1 MSEYSAE
8 EYAERLDAELATQ
21 RMRREARR
29 ILDAEERPPAEL
41 PEILTLRERLARPR
55 QPVTYRIE
63 GWQPAGSRVVLV
75 AQFKAGKTTLVGNLA
90 RVLVD
95 GGLFLGRDPT
105 HPIPGTV
112 ALLDFEM
119 SAAQFDTWLAEQK
132 IINDD
137 RVVVLPLRGAAGAFD
152 ILDPDRRAEW
162 AKLLADQDV
171 SYLVLDCL
179 RPVLDAL
186 GLDEHHDAGR
196 FLTAFDALMADASIA
211 EACIVHH
218 MGHYAE
224 RSRGDSRIRDW
235 PDVEWRLVRQDDNP
249 ASPRY
254 IAAYGRDV
262 DQPEAQLH
270 HDPTTRR
277 LTVRGGNRHEAGTQ
291 NALDAVVALLREAP
305 GQHGKQIETA
315 LMARG
320 LTQKAVREALALGTQ
335 PGGPLIRYSGT
346 GTAIL
351 HRLAESSQD
360 GNGADPTRPVLL
372 DQNYR
377 PKLDSSQV
385 TGLARWVVDLPHVHN
400 GRSEKR
406 LNEHVSAGH
415 EVSSLARCDPLTGSH
430 QLVTTIGSDEVVTT
444 SQAREIN
451 ELDQSEP
458 QPTGHPARRGG
469 GEVKGEEPAGEINSA
484 GQPERTNKIPP
495 AAKSRGRSSATVPT
509 PPPNLTPEQAE
520 AFARLISAEPWR
532 PAA

>member
-1 MSEYSAE
+1 MISTASHTAE
-8 EYAERLDAELATQ
+8 DYVARLADELDTL

-29 ILDAEERPPAEL
+29 LLDAEERPPAEL

-105 HPIPGTV
+105 HRVPGTV

-137 RVVVLPLRGAAGAFD
+137 RVVVLPLRGAASAFD
-152 ILDPDRRAEW
+152 ILDPDRRSEW
-162 AKLLADQDV
+162 AKLLADREV

-186 GLDEHHDAGR
+186 SLDEHHDAGR
-196 FLTAFDALMADASIA
+196 FLTAFDTLMADAGIA

-270 HDPTTRR
+270 FDEASRR
-277 LTVRGGNRHEAGTQ
+277 LTVTGGTRHEAGAQ
-291 NALDAVVALLREAP
+291 NALDAIVALLREAP
-305 GQHGKQIETA
+305 GQSGTRIETT
-315 LMARG
+315 LMARNIK
-320 LTQKAVREALALGTQ
+320 QKAIRDALALGTQ
-335 PGGPLIRYSGT
+335 PGGPIIRYPGT
-346 GTAIL
+346 GRTIL
-351 HRLAESSQD
+351 HRLAESSQG
-360 GNGADPTRPVLL
+360 GNGTPSTEPVLHGQ
-372 DQNYR
+372 QNQAK
-377 PKLDSSQV
+377 PDSAQV
-385 TGLARWVVDLPHVHN
+385 TELVRRSVDLPGVHS
-400 GRSEKR
+400 GRSEKW
-406 LNEHVSAGH
+406 LNGHVSAGH
-415 EVSSLARCDPLTGSH
+415 EVGPLNRCEGSTDSQKSVATIRSNGLMTGSE
-430 QLVTTIGSDEVVTT
+430 QT
-444 SQAREIN
+444 EIN
-451 ELDQSEP
+451 EWEGEPEPMENPPRLNPLGDQELAAP
-458 QPTGHPARRGG
+458 
-469 GEVKGEEPAGEINSA
+469 
-484 GQPERTNKIPP
+484 PP
-495 AAKSRGRSSATVPT
+495 APSAFRPQLPVF
-509 PPPNLTPEQAE
+509 PPPRPELTPEQKRIFAQLRGE
-520 AFARLISAEPWR
+520 ALP